1 MIHQIHQF
9 SAEKASPWET
19 VLLPRQSR
27 NHGNEIRESGFGLW
41 RGFAIGLPISLAI
54 WLGVAVALVQI
65 L

>member
-1 MIHQIHQF
+1 MIHQIPHF
-9 SAEKASPWET
+9 SAEKASPWTT

-27 NHGNEIRESGFGLW
+27 NPGNEIRESGFGLW
-41 RGFAIGLPISLAI
+41 RGLAIGLPISLAI